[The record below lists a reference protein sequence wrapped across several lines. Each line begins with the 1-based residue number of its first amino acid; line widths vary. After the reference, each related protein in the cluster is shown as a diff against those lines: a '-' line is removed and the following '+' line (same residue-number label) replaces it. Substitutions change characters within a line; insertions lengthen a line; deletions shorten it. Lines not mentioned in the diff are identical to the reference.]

1 MKFSLRS
8 GKAADIKTDCTV
20 LPVNSTGKLSP
31 SGISI
36 DEASGHALS
45 KLLARDELGKANGD
59 TLLLQELTG
68 CKTVRTLLV
77 RVGTSSEVS
86 ATDFRASL
94 NAAAPTIG
102 RAQHTDVQSYLCEV
116 EVITFSLSERVEAE
130 VQILRDHRYSF
141 ESHKS
146 KKSKAT
152 GIKSY
157 RLGAASIAANKQAI
171 ATASA
176 LADGIDLC
184 RELGNTAPNICNPK
198 WLVTRARQMARAH
211 SKLNVSV
218 LDEKQMAKLGMGA
231 MMGVARGSAQAPRMI
246 IFEYKGGTAKQQP
259 LALVGKGVT
268 FDSGGINIKPS
279 PGLDEMKYDMCGAA
293 TVFGAVEAAAGMN
306 LNCNIVGI
314 VAAAE
319 NMPSADSYRP
329 GDVLTSLSGKTIE
342 IKNTD
347 AEGRLLLADALTY
360 VGKYKPHSV
369 IDMAT
374 LTGACIVALGH
385 EISAVMG
392 NNDELCQELFQA
404 GKAAADP
411 CWQMPLWDC
420 YKPAL
425 KSDVADISNLGGKG
439 AGTITAGIFL
449 QEFASDYRWAHL
461 DIAGV
466 AWPHRG
472 TSFAS
477 GRPVP
482 MLLRYIRNECTSK

>member
-1 MKFSLRS
+1 MKFSLRTN
-8 GKAADIKTDCTV
+8 KIADIKTDCIL
-20 LPVNSTGKLSP
+20 LPINSKGELSA
-31 SGISI
+31 SGANL
-36 DEASGHALS
+36 DEACGGALK
-45 KLLARDELGKANGD
+45 KLISRGELGAKNGD
-59 TLLLQELTG
+59 TLLLQELSG
-68 CKTVRTLLV
+68 SKALRTLLI
-77 RVGTSSEVS
+77 RMGDESTLS
-86 ATDFRASL
+86 ATIYRAAL
-94 NAAAPTIG
+94 NVAAPSIM
-102 RAQHTDVQSYLCEV
+102 REQHGDVQSYLCEMEV
-116 EVITFSLSERVEAE
+116 EGLSLESRLEAE
-130 VQILRDHRYSF
+130 IQILRDHDYNF
-141 ESHKS
+141 VSHKS
-146 KKSKAT
+146 TKPKAQ
-152 GIKSY
+152 GIKTY
-157 RLGAASIAANKQAI
+157 RLAAASVAANKNALNN
-171 ATASA
+171 AAA
-176 LADGIDLC
+176 LADGVDLC

-198 WLVTRARQMARAH
+198 WLVSKAKQMATAH
-211 SKLNVSV
+211 AKLTVSV

-231 MMGVARGSAQAPRMI
+231 MMGVARGSAQLPRMI
-246 IFEYKGGTAKQQP
+246 IFEYKGGAAKDKP

-293 TVFGAVEAAAGMN
+293 TVFGAVEAAAGMG
-306 LNCNIVGI
+306 LKCNIVGI

-329 GDVLTSLSGKTIE
+329 GDVLTSMSGKTIE

-360 VGKYKPHSV
+360 VGKYKPHTV

-392 NNDELCQELFQA
+392 NSDELCQELFVA
-404 GKAAADP
+404 GKTAGDP

-482 MLLRYIRNECTSK
+482 MLLRYIRDMSA

>member
-1 MKFSLRS
+1 MKFSLRA
-8 GKAADIKTDCTV
+8 GKAATLKTDCIV
-20 LPVNSTGKLSP
+20 LPLDADDTLTP
-31 SGISI
+31 SGSNV
-36 DEASGHALS
+36 DEASGGVLS
-45 KLLARDELGKANGD
+45 QLIARDEIGKKNGD
-59 TLLLQELTG
+59 TLLLQELKG
-68 CKTVRTLLV
+68 CTATRTLLV
-77 RVGTSSEVS
+77 RVGDKSTVTAS
-86 ATDFRASL
+86 DFRASIH
-94 NAAAPTIG
+94 AAAPIIRRT
-102 RAQHTDVQSYLCEV
+102 QHGDVQSYLCETAV
-116 EVITFSLSERVEAE
+116 EDFALKERLETEVE
-130 VQILRDHRYSF
+130 ILRDHSYRF
-141 ESHKS
+141 DSHKS
-146 KKSKAT
+146 EKPKDS
-152 GIKSY
+152 GIKTY
-157 RLGAASIAANKQAI
+157 RLGANANSANKNALI
-171 ATASA
+171 SADA
-176 LADGIDLC
+176 LADGVDLC
-184 RELGNTAPNICNPK
+184 RTLGNTAPNICNPK
-198 WLVTRARQMARAH
+198 WLVTRARQMARVH
-211 SKLNVSV
+211 TKLSVTV

-231 MMGVARGSAQAPRMI
+231 LLGVSRGSAQPPRMI
-246 IFEYKGGTAKQQP
+246 IFEYKGGTAKAKP

-279 PGLDEMKYDMCGAA
+279 PGMDEMKYDMCGAA
-293 TVFGAVEAAAGMN
+293 TVFGAIEAAAGMG

-360 VGKYKPHSV
+360 VGKYKPHTV

-374 LTGACIVALGH
+374 LTGACIAALGH
-385 EISAVMG
+385 EVSAVMG
-392 NNDELCQELFQA
+392 NDDTLCQELFAA
-404 GKAAADP
+404 GTAAGDR
-411 CWQMPLWDC
+411 CWQLPLWDC

-425 KSDVADISNLGGKG
+425 KSDIADLSNLGGKG

-472 TSFAS
+472 TTAAS

-482 MLLRYIRNECTSK
+482 LLLRYIRGNSAA